1 MRHGTRSATRS
12 VIRPL
17 PEAERQ
23 VREIGKLYGSGKS
36 RIFTGRA
43 ATESRFKSEAR
54 NHEILHLAT
63 HGVVDDASPLYSYL
77 LLARSGGDEDGL
89 LGPVK

>member
-1 MRHGTRSATRS
+1 MTREASFK
-12 VIRPL
+12 PL

-23 VREIGKLYGSGKS
+23 VREIGKLCGSGKS

-43 ATESRFKSEAR
+43 ATGQVQIRGR

-63 HGVVDDASPLYSYL
+63 HGVVDDAIPLCSTSS
-77 LLARSGGDEDGL
+77 SGAIGRG
-89 LGPVK
+89 